1 MLNPAGGM
9 PYMYVMSLMGLP
21 SYLLILLQHLDKGN
35 PLYPAILEQYAMGK
49 PLWIY
54 AYILILF
61 VFSIAFAFIN
71 VSGQQIADRMKE
83 SGDYIYGVYP
93 GEDTSRFINRLVLRF
108 ALIGAVFNVTLAG
121 LPILFVL
128 RMRVC

>member
-21 SYLLILLQHLDKGN
+21 SYLLILLQYLDKGN
-35 PLYPAILEQYAMGK
+35 PLYSAILEQYAMGK

-61 VFSIAFAFIN
+61 
-71 VSGQQIADRMKE
+71 
-83 SGDYIYGVYP
+83 
-93 GEDTSRFINRLVLRF
+93 
-108 ALIGAVFNVTLAG
+108 
-121 LPILFVL
+121 
-128 RMRVC
+128 

>member
-1 MLNPAGGM
+1 M
-9 PYMYVMSLMGLP
+9 
-21 SYLLILLQHLDKGN
+21 
-35 PLYPAILEQYAMGK
+35 
-49 PLWIY
+49 WIY

-61 VFSIAFAFIN
+61 VFSIAFAFVN
-71 VSGQQIADRMKE
+71 VSGQQIADRMKQ

-128 RMRVC
+128 KDESLLKVSMIPGLF